1 MNNWFSR
8 IAFSTYRYIG
18 LALYPFMGP
27 FLRFRASRG
36 KEDRKRRYER
46 YGYPSADKPAG
57 PIIWFHA
64 ASVGESMAILPLIE
78 HVNGLGINT
87 IMTTGTVTSA
97 QIVRQRLPR
106 GSFHQYVPLDLKPA
120 LERFLD
126 HWKPDAAI
134 FTESEIWPMTLMEL
148 VNRKIP
154 RILVNARMS
163 DRSFVRWKNAS
174 GLAETL
180 FETFTHVIAQSD
192 LDASRFR
199 DLGARPVDVSGNLKV
214 DTDALPYDD
223 YELSRLKDKIG
234 WRPTWVA
241 VSTHEGEEEAVGKV
255 HLLLKKNIPDILT
268 IIVPRHPDRAP
279 GLVALLRENGLITA
293 QRSQNEPILTNTD
306 VYMGDTMGEMGL
318 YLRLAQVAFVGKSL
332 KASGGQ
338 NPLEPAMTGTP
349 IVSGQS
355 VHNFRDSY
363 SKLLAAEAVRL
374 VADEKM
380 LAANVEFLI
389 RNPIERKRMK
399 NNAYAT
405 IETMRGSLGRTI
417 DILDSFLFP
426 LTVKHN
432 LETLNNGSG

>member
-1 MNNWFSR
+1 MNNWFSKL
-8 IAFSTYRYIG
+8 AFNTYRYTG

-78 HVNGLGINT
+78 HVNKLGINT

-134 FTESEIWPMTLMEL
+134 FTESEIWPMTLLEL
-148 VNRKIP
+148 ANRKIP

-174 GLAETL
+174 GLAESL
-180 FETFTHVIAQSD
+180 FDTFTHVIAQSE

-214 DTDALPYDD
+214 DTDSLPCDEI
-223 YELSRLKDKIG
+223 ELSWLKDKIG
-234 WRPTWVA
+234 WRPCWVA

-255 HLLLKKNIPDILT
+255 HQFLKRQIPDILT
-268 IIVPRHPDRAP
+268 IIVPRHTDRAN
-279 GLVALLRENGLITA
+279 GVVALLRENGLNTV
-293 QRSQNEPILTNTD
+293 QRSQNEPLMRDTD
-306 VYMGDTMGEMGL
+306 IYMGDTMGEMGL

-349 IVSGQS
+349 IISGQS
-355 VHNFRDSY
+355 VHNFRDAY
-363 SKLLAAEAVRL
+363 SKLLEAEAVRL
-374 VADEKM
+374 VSDEKM
-380 LAANVEFLI
+380 LAANIEYLI
-389 RNPIERKRMK
+389 RNPQERKRMRE
-399 NNAYAT
+399 NAFKT
-405 IETMRGSLGRTI
+405 IEGMRGSLGRTTH
-417 DILDSFLFP
+417 ILDSFLFP
-426 LTVKHN
+426 LSVKQN
-432 LETLNNGSG
+432 LDSLNNGS